1 MVFLVFAC
9 VSAKTKCAIC
19 AVALFSHGIQR
30 LAKPRLLRLAGSSFK
45 LLLRFNRN
53 IMRKSELL
61 IIAKQ
66 KLTIRNY
73 SKRTIESYLS
83 AVNHFSNW
91 LIQEKITTISER
103 VVEKYLYELKENKNR
118 SISAMKQSIAAIKF
132 IFSDVLKRKI
142 PNCLNIHFR
151 KEEKIPVLKNMQLS
165 IPFAIVLPLI
175 YWKMEQIYVTF
186 KNCWVTRD

>member
-1 MVFLVFAC
+1 
-9 VSAKTKCAIC
+9 
-19 AVALFSHGIQR
+19 
-30 LAKPRLLRLAGSSFK
+30 LRLAGSSFK

-91 LIQEKITTISER
+91 LIQEKITTIS
-103 VVEKYLYELKENKNR
+103 
-118 SISAMKQSIAAIKF
+118 
-132 IFSDVLKRKI
+132 
-142 PNCLNIHFR
+142 
-151 KEEKIPVLKNMQLS
+151 
-165 IPFAIVLPLI
+165 
-175 YWKMEQIYVTF
+175 
-186 KNCWVTRD
+186 